1 MADSRID
8 LARSSIGMAVRAGA
22 PKPDISSV
30 EALKRTLLQAK
41 SIAYS
46 ASVSGRYLSTELFP
60 RLGIADQVMGKSRRI
75 EGERVGDVVAR
86 GEAEIGFQQISE
98 LLPVR
103 GIDYVGPLPPEVQR
117 TSCSQPASQQV
128 PGMRMGSRAHQMSGV
143 SGSGRRRDEKRVGAH
158 RAETVDHSRVA
169 VSCTLRRCHEA
180 GDERAVGGV
189 RGRVGFDRGIDCRR
203 LVREP
208 VGAEAARHDDHDG
221 AVGRSRRILPAGRR
235 RRGGQAYST
244 LPAFCRV
251 AATIKPTSDSD
262 IKVEVWL
269 PASGWNG
276 KYQAVG
282 NGGWAGSITYGAMAR
297 ALRDGYATSST
308 DTGHTGGNA
317 SFALGHP
324 EKLVDYAYRAVHE
337 MTVKSKAI
345 ANAFYGTDAKR
356 SYFNGCSTGGRQ
368 ALIAAQRF
376 PNDFDGIVAGAAA
389 NPKSGLDAW
398 RIWMTQAMLK
408 DKASFIPEEKHRVIH
423 QAVLNACD
431 ALDGVEDG
439 LIENP
444 TRCRF
449 DPAMLACRGADGP
462 NCLTAAQVE
471 TAKVVM
477 SPVKNRR
484 TGELIFP
491 GFEPGTEL
499 GWARL
504 LSGPDPYPNAVEQFK
519 YIVFKDPKWDWRTF
533 DLERDLA
540 AAEKAGQGTL
550 ASIDPNLTAFVQRG
564 GKLITYHGW
573 SEQQHRAAGERQL
586 LFGAL
591 AATKAPARGVAWLRL
606 YMVPGMG
613 HCSGGEGPNTFDM
626 MGPLDSWV
634 ESGTL
639 PPRVGPRRSL
649 RAKSSR
655 TRPLCPYPQVARYKG
670 REAWMKPRTSRAS
683 QLIMERTMIKYLPL
697 WFVTILITL
706 VAFSSFLPFEI

>member
-1 MADSRID
+1 MKLVTFA
-8 LARSSIGMAVRAGA
+8 LVTACAAVWVSIA
-22 PKPDISSV
+22 PVSAATSC
-30 EALKRTLLQAK
+30 ESLSALKLPGTTITMAQ
-41 SIAYS
+41 SIAAGGFS
-46 ASVSGRYLSTELFP
+46 PPSG
-60 RLGIADQVMGKSRRI
+60 
-75 EGERVGDVVAR
+75 
-86 GEAEIGFQQISE
+86 
-98 LLPVR
+98 
-103 GIDYVGPLPPEVQR
+103 
-117 TSCSQPASQQV
+117 
-128 PGMRMGSRAHQMSGV
+128 
-143 SGSGRRRDEKRVGAH
+143 
-158 RAETVDHSRVA
+158 
-169 VSCTLRRCHEA
+169 
-180 GDERAVGGV
+180 GG
-189 RGRVGFDRGIDCRR
+189 
-203 LVREP
+203 
-208 VGAEAARHDDHDG
+208 
-221 AVGRSRRILPAGRR
+221 
-235 RRGGQAYST
+235 GGQAYAT

-251 AATIKPTSDSD
+251 AATIAPTSDSD

-282 NGGWAGSITYGAMAR
+282 NGGWAGTITYGAMAR

-345 ANAFYGTDAKR
+345 ATAFYGTDATR

-368 ALIAAQRF
+368 ALTAAQRF

-423 QAVLNACD
+423 QAVLDACD
-431 ALDGVEDG
+431 GLDGVKDS

-449 DPAMLACRGADGP
+449 DPAVLACRGADGP

-477 SPVKNRR
+477 SPVKNRQ

-499 GWARL
+499 GWSRM
-504 LSGPDPYPNAVEQFK
+504 LSGPEPYANAVEQFK

-533 DLERDLA
+533 NLERDLA
-540 AAEKAGQGTL
+540 AAEKSGQGTL
-550 ASIDPNLTAFVQRG
+550 AAVDPNLTAFVQRG
-564 GKLITYHGW
+564 GKLLTYHGW
-573 SEQQHRAAGERQL
+573 SDQNIAPQASVNFYTR
-586 LFGAL
+586 AL
-591 AATKAPARGVAWLRL
+591 AATKAPARGSTWLRL

-613 HCSGGEGPNTFDM
+613 HCSGGEGPDTFDVM
-626 MGPLDSWV
+626 SALDAWV
-634 ESGTL
+634 DKGTL
-639 PPRVGPRRSL
+639 PQQIEASKITAGKVT
-649 RAKSSR
+649 R

-670 REAWMKPRTSRAS
+670 TGSIDEAAN
-683 QLIMERTMIKYLPL
+683 
-697 WFVTILITL
+697 FAC
-706 VAFSSFLPFEI
+706 VAP

>member
-1 MADSRID
+1 MKPVTSA
-8 LARSSIGMAVRAGA
+8 LGA
-22 PKPDISSV
+22 MCVALCVSN
-30 EALKRTLLQAK
+30 EALAASSCESLMALKLPDTTITMAQA
-41 SIAYS
+41 
-46 ASVSGRYLSTELFP
+46 
-60 RLGIADQVMGKSRRI
+60 
-75 EGERVGDVVAR
+75 VVA
-86 GEAEIGFQQISE
+86 GGFS
-98 LLPVR
+98 P
-103 GIDYVGPLPPEVQR
+103 
-117 TSCSQPASQQV
+117 
-128 PGMRMGSRAHQMSGV
+128 
-143 SGSGRRRDEKRVGAH
+143 
-158 RAETVDHSRVA
+158 
-169 VSCTLRRCHEA
+169 
-180 GDERAVGGV
+180 
-189 RGRVGFDRGIDCRR
+189 
-203 LVREP
+203 
-208 VGAEAARHDDHDG
+208 
-221 AVGRSRRILPAGRR
+221 PAG
-235 RRGGQAYST
+235 GGGAQAYST

-251 AATIKPTSDSD
+251 AATITPTSDSD

-324 EKLVDYAYRAVHE
+324 EKLIDYAYRAVHE
-337 MTVKSKAI
+337 MTVKTKAI
-345 ANAFYGTDAKR
+345 ANAFYGTDATR

-408 DKASFIPEEKHRVIH
+408 DNGSFIPEEKHRVIH

-431 ALDGVEDG
+431 KIDGVEDG
-439 LIENP
+439 LIDNP

-449 DPAMLACRGADGP
+449 DTAVLACRGADGP
-462 NCLTAAQVE
+462 SCLTAAQLE

-477 SPVKNRR
+477 SPVKHRQ

-499 GWARL
+499 GWSRM
-504 LSGPDPYPNAVEQFK
+504 LSGPEPYANAVEQFK

-533 DLERDLA
+533 NLERDLA
-540 AAEKAGQGTL
+540 VAEKVGQGTL
-550 ASIDPNLTAFVQRG
+550 AAVDPNLTVFAQRG

-573 SEQQHRAAGERQL
+573 SDNSIAPQASVNFYAR
-586 LFGAL
+586 AL
-591 AATKAPARGVAWLRL
+591 AATKAPASGSTWLRL

-613 HCSGGEGPNTFDM
+613 HCRGGEGPDTFDM
-626 MGPLDSWV
+626 MSALDAWV
-634 ESGTL
+634 ERGTL
-639 PPRVGPRRSL
+639 PQQIEASKITAGKVT
-649 RAKSSR
+649 R

-670 REAWMKPRTSRAS
+670 TGSIDEAAH
-683 QLIMERTMIKYLPL
+683 
-697 WFVTILITL
+697 FACVT
-706 VAFSSFLPFEI
+706 P

>member
-1 MADSRID
+1 MKLVTIA
-8 LARSSIGMAVRAGA
+8 LVTVCAAVWVSIA
-22 PKPDISSV
+22 PVSAATSC
-30 EALKRTLLQAK
+30 ESLSALKLPGTTITMAQ
-41 SIAYS
+41 SIAAGGFS
-46 ASVSGRYLSTELFP
+46 PPSG
-60 RLGIADQVMGKSRRI
+60 
-75 EGERVGDVVAR
+75 
-86 GEAEIGFQQISE
+86 
-98 LLPVR
+98 
-103 GIDYVGPLPPEVQR
+103 
-117 TSCSQPASQQV
+117 
-128 PGMRMGSRAHQMSGV
+128 
-143 SGSGRRRDEKRVGAH
+143 
-158 RAETVDHSRVA
+158 
-169 VSCTLRRCHEA
+169 
-180 GDERAVGGV
+180 GG
-189 RGRVGFDRGIDCRR
+189 
-203 LVREP
+203 
-208 VGAEAARHDDHDG
+208 
-221 AVGRSRRILPAGRR
+221 
-235 RRGGQAYST
+235 GGQAYTT

-251 AATIKPTSDSD
+251 AATIAPTSDSD

-282 NGGWAGSITYGAMAR
+282 NGGWAGTITYGAMAR

-345 ANAFYGTDAKR
+345 ATAFYGTDATR

-368 ALIAAQRF
+368 ALTAAQRF

-423 QAVLNACD
+423 QAVLDACD
-431 ALDGVEDG
+431 GLDGVKDG

-449 DPAMLACRGADGP
+449 DPAVLACRGADGP

-477 SPVKNRR
+477 SPVKNRQ

-499 GWARL
+499 GWSRM
-504 LSGPDPYPNAVEQFK
+504 LSGPEPYANAVEQFK

-533 DLERDLA
+533 NLERDLA
-540 AAEKAGQGTL
+540 AAEKSGQGTL
-550 ASIDPNLTAFVQRG
+550 AAVDPNLTAFVQRG
-564 GKLITYHGW
+564 GKLLTYHGW
-573 SEQQHRAAGERQL
+573 SDQNIAPQASVNFYTR
-586 LFGAL
+586 AL
-591 AATKAPARGVAWLRL
+591 AATKAPARGSTWLRL

-613 HCSGGEGPNTFDM
+613 HCSGGEGPDTFDVM
-626 MGPLDSWV
+626 SALDAWV
-634 ESGTL
+634 DKGTL
-639 PPRVGPRRSL
+639 PQQIEASKITAGKVT
-649 RAKSSR
+649 R

-670 REAWMKPRTSRAS
+670 TGSIDEAAN
-683 QLIMERTMIKYLPL
+683 
-697 WFVTILITL
+697 FAC
-706 VAFSSFLPFEI
+706 VAP